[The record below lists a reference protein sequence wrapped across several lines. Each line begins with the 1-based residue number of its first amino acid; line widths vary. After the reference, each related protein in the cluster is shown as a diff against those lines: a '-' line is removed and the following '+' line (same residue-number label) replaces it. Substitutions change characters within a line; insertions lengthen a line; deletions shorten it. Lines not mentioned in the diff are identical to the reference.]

1 MVDDAMKLN
10 VEESMAYKPWSTDQF
25 SGVLAKHT
33 GEVRFLPFLVF
44 LTSTAKIYY
53 SYESLSIAVFN

>member
-1 MVDDAMKLN
+1 MVDDARKLN

-33 GEVRFLPFLVF
+33 GEVRYMFIACKI
-44 LTSTAKIYY
+44 TTAFKN
-53 SYESLSIAVFN
+53 LLL